1 MTGTRERRHLPTIP
15 DSCKQRRHFRK
26 DLDPERE
33 GLEAGAGGGDPY
45 SAHSSQKEGAL
56 PSSFIQ
62 KKVFSKRSLAVVREE
77 QTFGGVR
84 SCRKWPEIPSSFPIQ
99 A

>member
-1 MTGTRERRHLPTIP
+1 MTGTRERSHLPTIL

-26 DLDPERE
+26 DLDPAR

-45 SAHSSQKEGAL
+45 SAHFSQKEGAL

-62 KKVFSKRSLAVVREE
+62 KRVFSKRSLAVVREE
-77 QTFGGVR
+77 QTFGGGGEELQEMA
-84 SCRKWPEIPSSFPIQ
+84 RKFF
-99 A
+99 